1 MNGEYKS
8 IKGDA
13 YLVNKKVIKRK
24 VDFLK
29 QPIANFLMK
38 ENHQRVNRYA
48 KYYEKLSVQK
58 TQFYMRVVME
68 TV

>member
-1 MNGEYKS
+1 M
-8 IKGDA
+8 
-13 YLVNKKVIKRK
+13 NKKVIKRK

-29 QPIANFLMK
+29 QPLANFLLK

-48 KYYEKLSVQK
+48 KYFEKLNVQK
-58 TQFYMRVVME
+58 TRFYMRVVME

>member
-1 MNGEYKS
+1 M
-8 IKGDA
+8 
-13 YLVNKKVIKRK
+13 NKKVIKRK

-29 QPIANFLMK
+29 QPIVNFLLK

-48 KYYEKLSVQK
+48 KYYEKLSIQK
-58 TQFYMRVVME
+58 TPFYMRAVME